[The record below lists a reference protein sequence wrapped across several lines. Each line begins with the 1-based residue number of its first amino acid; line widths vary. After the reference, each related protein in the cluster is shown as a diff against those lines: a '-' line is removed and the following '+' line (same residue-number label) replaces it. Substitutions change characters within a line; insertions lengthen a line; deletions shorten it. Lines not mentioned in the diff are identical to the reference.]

1 MKSKDLSNIILAGGV
16 DLYDN
21 KNNTFFSKSL
31 QNFQYQFYEDVG
43 SKYQTLVG
51 SYNYLHKEKKYKF
64 VKSRFNSFETN
75 LKSIDLS
82 LKKHPISQIVAIT
95 YLDTVL
101 KKEVFYN
108 LIEKFSK
115 EKKTI
120 VTLLPVYE
128 FNLVSSSK
136 EVFKYKGKYYRYGGI
151 CILNKDTV
159 KEFSLLI
166 KANLGKTLPYIF
178 FNTDFSK
185 KVKFV
190 PLSEDELIE
199 VSEKNTIAK
208 LYFGSKANSLIN
220 IQQSLKKLE
229 IPKFIVLHE
238 SSLNKNTYQKMLKHF
253 NNKSIRLMLRSNS
266 NLEDSFESSNA
277 GKFLTIGPI
286 SLKDKTFFMESV
298 KNVFDSYGK
307 EEDKSVLI
315 QEFVEDITQSGVVTS
330 FIPGKSLNYYS
341 ISISEFGDF
350 DNVTAGTSNNI
361 VTIYLH
367 RSLEKITSNL
377 SSYKRFFNAIKQ
389 VENITQHNSVDVE
402 LINTTKKSFLV
413 QARPLVSVN
422 KNINNSEKE
431 KHFLLKEMRKF
442 QSLSNE
448 TDGRF
453 GLQNFYSNMSD
464 WNPAEI
470 IGKRPKKLSILLYD
484 YMITRDTWNKQRVQF
499 GYRYFKNSS
508 LMTTFG
514 DSAYIDV
521 KKSLNSFLPKKIN
534 SQSCE
539 KIINFQIDQ
548 LVKNPENHDKIEF
561 KIAESAY
568 NFESYKYLQ
577 KKYKYIIDEH
587 EIKVWDEELKR
598 IYYKSNKIHDE
609 NSKTIFEAYKK
620 ISKIQI
626 IDQAFFRY
634 VKNYM
639 ALPFA
644 HHARIAFLYMSQ
656 LKQLVELGVIEEIDS
671 NNLMSNIDSVSHQMR
686 RDAYLVKINKKSI
699 SSFIRNYGHVRP
711 GNYDINSKNLRNS
724 IDEIVTPMIKNSTM
738 QAKGEKDDSAVLKI
752 DNYLKKIDFNFDGQ
766 TWVNNFK
773 NSIASRENSKFY
785 YSKGLDMILCE
796 FEKNEILHNNFIE
809 KYSYNKNI
817 YKGFGEDNHGNVF
830 LPDTI
835 NRAEDFFAFKQIKNK
850 PNFQGLGSLKG
861 KLQVINSDEIQSS
874 KLKNSI
880 VLIDSADPG
889 WDWIFSFNIRGLITK
904 YGGPNSHM
912 AIRCAENKIPCVMG
926 LGDSLYD
933 ELLNYKLLNVNFE
946 NETIAGE

>member
-1 MKSKDLSNIILAGGV
+1 MKLKHLSNIILAGGV

-21 KNNTFFSKSL
+21 KNNTFFSRSL

-51 SYNYLHKEKKYKF
+51 SNNYLHKEKKYKF
-64 VKSRFNSFETN
+64 VKSSFNSFETN
-75 LKSIDLS
+75 LRSIDLG
-82 LKKHPISQIVAIT
+82 LKTHLISQTVSIT
-95 YLDTVL
+95 YLDTIL
-101 KKEVFYN
+101 KKEIFN
-108 LIEKFSK
+108 KLIKKISK
-115 EKKTI
+115 DKKTI
-120 VTLLPVYE
+120 VTLLPVNE

-136 EVFKYKGKYYRYGGI
+136 EVFKYKGKHYRYGGI
-151 CILNKDTV
+151 CILDKDTIT
-159 KEFSLLI
+159 EFSLLI
-166 KANLGKTLPYIF
+166 KANIEKTLPYVF

-185 KVKFV
+185 KVNFV
-190 PLSEDELIE
+190 PLSEEELVE
-199 VSEKNTIAK
+199 VSERNKIAK

-220 IQQSLKKLE
+220 VQRSLKKLE
-229 IPKFIVLHE
+229 IPKFLVLYE
-238 SSLNKNTYQKMLKHF
+238 SELNKNTYKQILKF
-253 NNKSIRLMLRSNS
+253 FKTKDIRLMLRSNS

-286 SLKDKTFFMESV
+286 SLKDKTIFEKSV
-298 KNVFDSYGK
+298 KDVFNSYGSEK
-307 EEDKSVLI
+307 NKSILI
-315 QEFVEDITQSGVVTS
+315 QEFVEGITQSGVATS
-330 FIPGKSLNYYS
+330 HIPGKTLNYIS
-341 ISISEFGDF
+341 IAISEFGDF

-377 SSYKRFFNAIKQ
+377 SSYRRFFNAIKQ

-402 LINTTKKSFLV
+402 VINTSKKSFLV

-422 KNINNSEKE
+422 KNLKNIEKE

-442 QSLSNE
+442 QSLGNE

-464 WNPAEI
+464 WNPAEM
-470 IGKRPKKLSILLYD
+470 IGKRPSKLSILLYD

-539 KIINFQIDQ
+539 KIINFQLKQ

-561 KIAESAY
+561 TIAEAAY

-577 KKYKYIIDEH
+577 KKYNDIIDEH
-587 EIKVWDEELKR
+587 EIKIWDDELKK
-598 IYYKSNKIHDE
+598 IFYKANKIHDE
-609 NSKTIFEAYKK
+609 NSKIILEAYKQ
-620 ISKIQI
+620 ISKTQI
-626 IDQAFFRY
+626 IDRAFFRY

-656 LKQLVELGVIEEIDS
+656 LKQLIELEVIDEIDS
-671 NNLMSNIDSVSHQMR
+671 NILMSNMDSVSHQMR
-686 RDAYLVKINKKSI
+686 RDAYLVKVNKKSI
-699 SSFIRNYGHVRP
+699 SSFLRNYGHVRP

-724 IDEIVTPMIKNSTM
+724 IDEIVTPMIDNSTI
-738 QAKGEKDDSAVLKI
+738 QAKGEKEDSAVLKI
-752 DNYLKKIDFNFDGQ
+752 DNYLKKIDFHYDGQ

-773 NSIASRENSKFY
+773 KSIASRENSKFY

-796 FEKNEILHNNFIE
+796 FEKNEILHNNFVD
-809 KYSYNKNI
+809 KYPYNKNI
-817 YKGFGEDNHGNVF
+817 YKGFGEDDHGNVF
-830 LPDTI
+830 LPDVI

-850 PNFQGLGSLKG
+850 PNFQGLGSLRG
-861 KLQVINSDEIQSS
+861 KLQVVNSSKIQSS

-889 WDWIFSFNIRGLITK
+889 WDWIFSFNIRGLVTK

-926 LGDSLYD
+926 VGDSLYD
-933 ELLNYKLLNVNFE
+933 ELLHYKFLNVNFD
-946 NETIAGE
+946 NETITGE

>member
-1 MKSKDLSNIILAGGV
+1 MKNLSNIILGGGV
-16 DLYDN
+16 ELYDN
-21 KNNTFFSKSL
+21 KNNNFFSKSL

-43 SKYQTLVG
+43 SNYQTLV
-51 SYNYLHKEKKYKF
+51 SPNNYLHKETKYKF
-64 VKSRFNSFETN
+64 VKSKFNSFETN

-82 LKKHPISQIVAIT
+82 LKIHPITQIISIT

-101 KKEVFYN
+101 KKETFYN

-115 EKKTI
+115 DKKTI
-120 VTLLPVYE
+120 VTLLPVDE
-128 FNLVSSSK
+128 FDLVSSSK
-136 EVFKYKGKYYRYGGI
+136 EVFKYKGKYYRYGGV
-151 CILNKDTV
+151 CILNKDKM

-166 KANLGKTLPYIF
+166 KENLEKTLPYIF
-178 FNTDFSK
+178 FNTNFSK
-185 KVKFV
+185 SVKFV
-190 PLSEDELIE
+190 SLSEHELIE
-199 VSEKNTIAK
+199 VNEKDIIAK

-220 IQQSLKKLE
+220 IQESLKRIE
-229 IPKFIVLHE
+229 IPKFIVLYE
-238 SSLNKNTYQKMLKHF
+238 SDLNKNTYQKILKYF
-253 NNKSIRLMLRSNS
+253 NNKDISLMLRSNS

-286 SLKDKTFFMESV
+286 SLKDKTLFIKSV
-298 KNVFDSYGK
+298 KDVFDSYGK
-307 EEDKSVLI
+307 EKDKSILI
-315 QEFVEDITQSGVVTS
+315 QEFVENITQSGVATS

-361 VTIYLH
+361 VRIYLH
-367 RSLEKITSNL
+367 RSLEHITHNL
-377 SSYKRFFNAIKQ
+377 SSYKRFFKAIKQ
-389 VENITQHNSVDVE
+389 VENITQHNSVDIE
-402 LINTTKKSFLV
+402 LVNTTNKSFLV
-413 QARPLVSVN
+413 QARPLVSEN
-422 KNINNSEKE
+422 KNYKNIEKE
-431 KHFLLKEMRKF
+431 KLFLLKEMRKF
-442 QSLSNE
+442 QSLNND

-453 GLQNFYSNMSD
+453 GSHNFYSNMSD
-464 WNPAEI
+464 WNPAEM

-484 YMITRDTWNKQRVQF
+484 YMITRDTWNRQRVQF
-499 GYRYFKNSS
+499 GYRSFKNSS

-539 KIINFQIDQ
+539 KIINFQIEQ
-548 LVKNPENHDKIEF
+548 LINNPENHDKIEF

-568 NFESYKYLQ
+568 NFESYKHLQ
-577 KKYKYIIDEH
+577 QKYKNIIDEH
-587 EIKVWDEELKR
+587 EIKIWDEELKR
-598 IYYKSNKIHDE
+598 IFYKSNKIHDA
-609 NSKTIFEAYKK
+609 NSKIIFEAYKK
-620 ISKIQI
+620 ISNRQI

-656 LKQLVELGVIEEIDS
+656 LKQLLELGVIEETDS
-671 NNLMSNIDSVSHQMR
+671 NTLLSNIDSISNQMK
-686 RDAYLVKINKKSI
+686 RDAFLVKTNKKSL
-699 SSFIRNYGHVRP
+699 SDFIKYYGHVRP
-711 GNYDINSKNLRNS
+711 GNYDIDSKNLRNS
-724 IDEIVTPMIKNSTM
+724 IDEIVTPMINNSTM
-738 QAKGEKDDSAVLKI
+738 HTKSNKDDSAAQKI
-752 DNYLKKIDFNFDGQ
+752 DKYLKKIDFNFDGQ
-766 TWVNNFK
+766 MWVNNFK
-773 NSIASRENSKFY
+773 KSIASRENSKFY

-796 FEKNEILHNNFIE
+796 FEKNEVLHSNFIE
-809 KYSYNKNI
+809 KYLYNQYI
-817 YKGFGEDNHGNVF
+817 YKGFGEEDHGNVF

-850 PNFQGLGSLKG
+850 PNFQGFGSLQG
-861 KLQVINSDEIQSS
+861 KLQAINSDNIQSS

-889 WDWIFSFNIRGLITK
+889 WDWIFSFNIKGLITK

-926 LGDSLYD
+926 LGNSFYD
-933 ELLNYKLLNVNFE
+933 ELISYKFLNINFE